1 MYAPVW
7 RRRASAVYLLT
18 VIVPTRPRFRAAAPP
33 IPLAAVSE
41 ADDPVRKTAFRLGL
55 ALVFLRFSMLHQ
67 IQSMLM
73 HVNLRLLYLVGIPAL
88 LGVLVAGGIR
98 RTFRGRPAV
107 YWTAFAV
114 WMVLATP
121 FSSWIGGSASF
132 VLVYLRTNIVMLFVV
147 AGLAV
152 TWRECRQLMYVI
164 GASAVINA
172 LAARLFQ
179 SEETAAAGRL
189 SLDVGTIANS
199 NDYAAHM
206 LLVIPFLLWI
216 GLSSRWMAVRLAACL
231 GVAYGIFIILDT
243 GSRGGTIGLCAGLL
257 FFLWR
262 GTARQRIA
270 LLALGPVALVALL
283 ALVPGKTLE
292 RIRTITADTRNGDQE
307 AIMSSESRQY
317 LLRKS
322 VLYALE
328 HPLFGVGPGQFA
340 SYEGRHNIVVG
351 THGLWHEAHNSFTQA
366 ASECG
371 IPALVFFLA
380 GIVST
385 WRLLSATCR
394 EASRRPDC
402 RDIQTTTFCIML
414 AMAGFL
420 AAITFLNFAY
430 FFYLPA
436 LAGLAIATHHAAR
449 EQFRSRA
456 GARGRILA
464 PVLWPNE
471 NNRWRNPA
479 AVGTRQPAP
488 RLVPN
493 GTKRAQAMRRLEQ
506 RMR

>member
-1 MYAPVW
+1 M
-7 RRRASAVYLLT
+7 
-18 VIVPTRPRFRAAAPP
+18 IVPTRPRFRPAAPAIP
-33 IPLAAVSE
+33 IVAVSE

-67 IQSMLM
+67 IQTSLI

-88 LGVLVAGGIR
+88 LGVLLAGGIR

-107 YWTAFAV
+107 YWTAFAA
-114 WMVLATP
+114 WMVIATP
-121 FSSWIGGSASF
+121 FSSWIGGSASLT
-132 VLVYLRTNIVMLFVV
+132 LVYLRTNIVMLFVV

-152 TWRECRQLMYVI
+152 TWRECKQLMYVI

-206 LLVIPFLLWI
+206 LLVTPFLLWI
-216 GLSSRWMAVRLAACL
+216 GLTSRWMVVRAAACF
-231 GVAYGIFIILDT
+231 GVAYGMYVILDT
-243 GSRGGTIGLCAGLL
+243 GSRGGTIGLVVGLL
-257 FFLWR
+257 FFLLR

-270 LLALGPVALVALL
+270 LLALGPIAAIVLL

-292 RIRTITADTRNGDQE
+292 RIRTMTAGTRNGDQE

-322 VLYALE
+322 VIYALE

-340 SYEGRHNIVVG
+340 SYEGQHNVIVG

-371 IPALVFFLA
+371 IPGFFFFVA

-385 WRLLSATCR
+385 WRLLSAT
-394 EASRRPDC
+394 RRAARARPNC
-402 RDIQTTTFCIML
+402 RDIETTTFCILL
-414 AMAGFL
+414 AMAGFVG
-420 AAITFLNFAY
+420 AITFLNFAY

-436 LAGLAIATHHAAR
+436 LGGMAIAIHHAAR
-449 EQFRSRA
+449 EEFRSRA
-456 GARGRILA
+456 STAGGRILP
-464 PVLWPNE
+464 PVSFAG
-471 NNRWRNPA
+471 RHS
-479 AVGTRQPAP
+479 
-488 RLVPN
+488 VPN
-493 GTKRAQAMRRLEQ
+493 GTKRAQPVRPLEH